1 MRISSALVGV
11 LLFCGSANA
20 GQTLPNSMRTP
31 GVSNPNVTQNNI
43 KRTICKSG
51 WTKTIRPRVSYTN
64 KLKKQQ
70 IAEYGFAD
78 KKLASYEEDHLIS
91 LQLGGHP
98 TDPKNLWP
106 EAYAGKCG
114 ARIKDVLETKLK
126 RLVCSGEVTLET
138 AQFAIAPN
146 WVAAYNRYVKPLNC
160 P

>member
-1 MRISSALVGV
+1 MRISSALVGF

-51 WTKTIRPRVSYTN
+51 WTKTIRPPVSYTN

-114 ARIKDVLETKLK
+114 ARIKDVIETKLK
-126 RLVCSGEVTLET
+126 RLVCSGEITLET
-138 AQFAIAPN
+138 AQFAIATN